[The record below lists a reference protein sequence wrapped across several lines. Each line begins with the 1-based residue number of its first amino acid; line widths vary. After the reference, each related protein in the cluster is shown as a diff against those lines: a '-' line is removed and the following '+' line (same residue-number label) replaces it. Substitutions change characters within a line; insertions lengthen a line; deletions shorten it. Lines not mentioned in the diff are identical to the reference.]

1 MLMFVYVV
9 VERSDQASEGGGV
22 FPSAYDT
29 FEKAKAAAI
38 SKYQSTIDEQL
49 EESGD
54 ESIMKDID
62 VSESKTGFTY
72 IYIEKEINIFIH
84 KLPVKTSGGKR
95 SKTQRKRGFF
105 F

>member
-1 MLMFVYVV
+1 MFVYVV
-9 VERSDQASEGGGV
+9 VERSDEESDGGGV

-38 SKYQSTIDEQL
+38 SKHQSTIDEQL
-49 EESGD
+49 EETGD
-54 ESIMKDID
+54 NSIMKDID
-62 VSESKTGFTY
+62 VSESKTGFTH
-72 IYIEKEINIFIH
+72 IYIEKGINIFIH

-95 SKTQRKRGFF
+95 KTHRKKGFF

>member
-1 MLMFVYVV
+1 MFVYVV
-9 VERSDQASEGGGV
+9 VERSDEESEGGGV

-38 SKYQSTIDEQL
+38 GKYQSAIDDLLQET
-49 EESGD
+49 GD

-62 VSESKTGFTY
+62 VSESKTGFTH
-72 IYIEKEINIFIH
+72 IYIEKGINIFIH

-95 SKTQRKRGFF
+95 KTHRKKGFF

>member
-1 MLMFVYVV
+1 MFVYVV
-9 VERSDQASEGGGV
+9 VERSDEESEGGGV

-38 SKYQSTIDEQL
+38 GKYQSAIDDLLQKTE
-49 EESGD
+49 D

-62 VSESKTGFTY
+62 VSESKTGFTH
-72 IYIEKEINIFIH
+72 IYIEKGINIFIH

-95 SKTQRKRGFF
+95 KTHRKKGFF